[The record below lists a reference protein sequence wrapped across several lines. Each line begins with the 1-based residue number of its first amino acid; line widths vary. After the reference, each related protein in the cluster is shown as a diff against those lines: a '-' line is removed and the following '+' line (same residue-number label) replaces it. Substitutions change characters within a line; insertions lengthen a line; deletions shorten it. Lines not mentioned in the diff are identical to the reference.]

1 MNNCTRI
8 TDKNF
13 QSEVIDSPVPVL
25 VDFWGSWCPPCKI
38 MEPVI
43 EQLAQRMDGQV
54 KIGKLNV
61 DQHPSFRSIYRISGV
76 PAFALF
82 VNGRIVRRAVGAHS
96 LTQLLDLIHAGLA
109 EGIPA
114 RPIVEVLSTR
124 ETSGRGTAA
133 FSGEDKRP

>member
-1 MNNCTRI
+1 MSNCTRI

-13 QSEVIDSPVPVL
+13 QSEVLDSPVPVL
-25 VDFWGSWCPPCKI
+25 VDFWGSWCPPCKM

-43 EQLAQRMDGQV
+43 EQLARRMDGQV

-61 DQHPSFRSIYRISGV
+61 DQHPSFRSLYRIAGV

-96 LTQLLDLIHAGLA
+96 LAQLLDLIHTGLA

-114 RPIVEVLSTR
+114 RPIVEIPSAQ
-124 ETSGRGTAA
+124 ETAERGAA
-133 FSGEDKRP
+133 AVAGEDQRP